1 MKTAMILAAGRG
13 ERLRPL
19 TDCTPKPLFTLGNQ
33 TLLDHHLS
41 HLSQAGFQRVII
53 NHAYLGWKIK
63 HYIKKTNAHNL
74 EIIFSPEPPGAL
86 ETGGGIVNALHLLG
100 NEPFITLNGDIFCD
114 YDLSTLKLP
123 QDSLAHVILVEKP
136 IYRTIGDYGLS
147 AENFLNNSH
156 KDYIFSGIT
165 VYHPSFFKQAIH
177 GRYSVTPLMRQIT
190 ESSGVTGEI
199 YNGVWFDIGSLDQLR
214 LAEQHLPNQ

>member
-1 MKTAMILAAGRG
+1 M
-13 ERLRPL
+13 
-19 TDCTPKPLFTLGNQ
+19 
-33 TLLDHHLS
+33 
-41 HLSQAGFQRVII
+41 
-53 NHAYLGWKIK
+53 
-63 HYIKKTNAHNL
+63 
-74 EIIFSPEPPGAL
+74 
-86 ETGGGIVNALHLLG
+86 HLLG

-165 VYHPSFFKQAIH
+165 VYHPSFFKEALN

-190 ESSGVTGEI
+190 ESNCVTGEL
-199 YNGVWFDIGSLDQLR
+199 YKGVWFDIGSLEQLH
-214 LAEQHLPNQ
+214 LAEKHLPSK